1 MTKKKLI
8 KKLEDAEKSGFVEN
22 FDRESFLNQLRK
34 STIDLFNPPPK
45 LNYNIMI
52 KDIDFNKFDNPYIQV
67 IWEDYAENFTQEKIK
82 SVRHYFQKKYNTTNV
97 NVITKTKTV
106 DVINQNVDVSFNILD
121 KNYQYELVKSFLVNK
136 NIINLTEDIFNLDKI
151 VDNKLLLED
160 NELAPFK
167 KWYIKN
173 IEFSNFLSY
182 GENQKIDFDKC
193 NGISVV
199 ESTPSNFGGK
209 TVLTVD
215 LLLFLFF
222 NETTKTTK
230 AEEIFNRF
238 TNKDKVF
245 VKGEIIID
253 GDEYVIVRNIERKKK
268 KDETW
273 NVKTELDFFKK
284 LSDGSL
290 QNFTGEQRR
299 ETENFIK
306 TSIGSKEDFL
316 MTILTTA
323 TNLEELIDSK
333 PTARGQVL
341 SRFMGLDFLK
351 KKEEIGKEIY
361 SEFSKS
367 MLSNIYSSE
376 KLKTDNDGYEVKI
389 SELEKDNITQQ
400 DNLIDVQNRI
410 IKGQEYRDGLLKS
423 KHTDIDIE
431 ISKIN
436 PEQVE
441 SEIIGLKT
449 QKQSVERQ
457 LKELKVV
464 EPTEFYSEQEHDKLK
479 DEHKVLYK
487 KIVQLEQSIK
497 SIENLKSSVDG
508 GIKCEHCG
516 IELMMASITQNKI
529 SELDGYVSQ
538 KNDTEKVMSDLIN
551 KESRYT
557 QLKKEFDEYEKN
569 KLIKEKYEL
578 TIEGFGMKIK
588 GLKDKLDKFNLL
600 QDKISTNNKIETQLI
615 KANLRLDEL
624 NREKSSVQRIIDS
637 NNYQINSLKDKIE
650 QNNQM
655 IVKIKEESEKERIY
669 KLYLEI
675 FGKNGISKQIMKT
688 MIPMLNTELQRLL
701 EDSCHF
707 RLEINI
713 NDKNEVEFLM
723 IDNNTQVEK
732 LMSSGSG
739 YERTVASLALR
750 AVLSKICSLPKPNII
765 VFDEVFGKISNEN
778 LEMVGEF
785 FTKIKN
791 YFEKIFV
798 ITHNPLVSNWADNV
812 VKITKEN
819 NISSVKQ

>member
-1 MTKKKLI
+1 M
-8 KKLEDAEKSGFVEN
+8 
-22 FDRESFLNQLRK
+22 
-34 STIDLFNPPPK
+34 DLFNPPPDF
-45 LNYNIMI
+45 NYNFMN

-97 NVITKTKTV
+97 NVITKTKST
-106 DVINQNVDVSFNILD
+106 DVVNQNVDVSFNILD
-121 KNYQYELVKSFLVNK
+121 KNYQYELVKSYLENK
-136 NIINLTEDIFNLDKI
+136 SLTSITEEIVKLDNV
-151 VDNKLLLED
+151 VDNKILSED
-160 NELAPFK
+160 SEITPFK
-167 KWYIKN
+167 RWFIKN

-182 GENQKIDFDKC
+182 GENQKLDFEKC

-199 ESTPSNFGGK
+199 ESNPPNFGGK

-222 NETTKTTK
+222 NETTKTSK

-238 TNKDKVF
+238 SNKDKVY

-268 KDETW
+268 KDGEW

-299 ETENFIK
+299 ETEKFIK

-351 KKEEIGKEIY
+351 KKEDTAKEIY

-367 MLSNIYSSE
+367 MLSNVYSSE
-376 KLKTDNDGYEVKI
+376 KLKIDNDSYKARIIDLG
-389 SELEKDNITQQ
+389 LDNQKQQ
-400 DNLIDVQNRI
+400 ENLIDVQNRI
-410 IKGQEYRDGLLKS
+410 IKGQEYRDNLLKS
-423 KHTDIDIE
+423 KHSDIDVE
-431 ISKIN
+431 IANLNTAS
-436 PEQVE
+436 VE

-449 QKQSVERQ
+449 QRQSVEKQ

-464 EPTEFYSEQEHDKLK
+464 EPTEFYSEQEHDWLK
-479 DEHKVLYK
+479 DEHKLYYK
-487 KIVQLEQSIK
+487 KIVQLEQTIK
-497 SIENLKSSVDG
+497 SIEDLKSSVDG

-516 IELMMASITQNKI
+516 IELITATITQNKI
-529 SELDGYVSQ
+529 AELDNYNSQ
-538 KNDTEKVMSDLIN
+538 KTEYEGLMNDLLIREA
-551 KESRYT
+551 KYVL
-557 QLKKEFDEYEKN
+557 LKKEFDEYEKN

-578 TIEGFGMKIK
+578 TIEGYELKIK
-588 GLKDKLDKFNLL
+588 GLEDKLEKFNSL

-615 KANLRLDEL
+615 KANLRIDEL
-624 NREKSSVQRIIDS
+624 DREKSSVQRIIDS
-637 NNYQINSLKDKIE
+637 NNYQIESLKEKIE
-650 QNNQM
+650 QNIQM
-655 IVKIKEESEKERIY
+655 IEKIKIESEKEKIY
-669 KLYLEI
+669 KVYLEI
-675 FGKNGISKQIMKT
+675 FGKNGVSKMIMKT
-688 MIPMLNTELQRLL
+688 MIPMLNGELQRLL

-732 LMSSGSG
+732 LMASGSG
-739 YERTVASLALR
+739 YERTIASLALR
-750 AVLSKICSLPKPNII
+750 AVLTKICSLPKPNI
-765 VFDEVFGKISNEN
+765 VVMDEVFGKISNEN
-778 LEMVGEF
+778 LDMVGDF

-798 ITHNPLVSNWADNV
+798 ITHNPLVSNWADNI

-819 NISSVKQ
+819 NISSVTQ